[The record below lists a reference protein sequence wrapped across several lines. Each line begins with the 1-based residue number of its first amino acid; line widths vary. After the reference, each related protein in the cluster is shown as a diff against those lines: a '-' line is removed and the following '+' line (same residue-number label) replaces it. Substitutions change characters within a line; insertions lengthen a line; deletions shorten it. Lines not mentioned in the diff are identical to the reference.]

1 MPQERWLPE
10 QEGLCGWDE
19 VRPRLLFFPAQLLSF
34 LQLALRSAK
43 ARTGNKFT
51 VVQEGFRKSGG
62 AS

>member
-10 QEGLCGWDE
+10 QEGLCGGDE
-19 VRPRLLFFPAQLLSF
+19 RLLFFPAQLLSF
-34 LQLALRSAK
+34 LQLAPRSAK
-43 ARTGNKFT
+43 ARTGDKFT